1 MVDRALVAAAALA
14 AFTVPPAAAQQAPG
28 TLIAADPVNDTPG
41 GMQAWKVRYWTTDG
55 QSRPVAVTGMVVAPR
70 EAIPRQPRKVLAW
83 THGTWGVVSKCAPSA
98 SPNFFNATAG
108 IEAVRRGYVVVAPD
122 YAGLGNGGAVHPFL
136 VGPDTARSVLDGVRA
151 ARAIAGAAAGRRFA
165 VWGESQGGHAA
176 LWTAQRSRQYA
187 PDLDLVGAAAAA
199 PPTDLLRNLEQSAN
213 KTVRAFFMAYIGYS
227 WNRHYGAPLATFG
240 NRQTQGILT
249 RLAEN
254 NCIELHAKPKLGT
267 VLGILTV
274 QSRWKNLDLARQ
286 QPWATLARRNSPTT
300 ANLGLPLLIAQNAK
314 DDLVAPAV
322 TRAHARALCR
332 NRNAVGW
339 IDIEGE
345 GHATSAK
352 DSAGATLE
360 WIEDRFAGRP
370 APSDC
375 GRI

>member
-1 MVDRALVAAAALA
+1 MTHRFLVAAAIASTIA
-14 AFTVPPAAAQQAPG
+14 APLSAQQSPG
-28 TLIAADPVNDTPG
+28 TLIAAEPVVETPG

-70 EAIPRQPRKVLAW
+70 EAIPSTPRKVLAW
-83 THGTWGVVSKCAPSA
+83 THGTWGVVSKCAPSNSA
-98 SPNFFNATAG
+98 NFW
-108 IEAVRRGYVVVAPD
+108 AVTPGLDAVKRGYVVVAPD
-122 YAGLGNGGAVHPFL
+122 YAGLGNGGTHPFL
-136 VGPDTARSVLDGVRA
+136 VGADTARSVLDGVRA
-151 ARAIAGAAAGRRFA
+151 ARAIPGAAAGHRYA

-286 QPWATLARRNSPTT
+286 QPWAGIARRNSPTT

-332 NRNAVGW
+332 SRNAVRW
-339 IDIEGE
+339 IDIQGS
-345 GHATSAK
+345 GHATSAR
-352 DSAGATLE
+352 DSAAATLD
-360 WIEDRFAGRP
+360 WIEDRFAGRW